1 MAGGYIASSDLDQ
14 KTESPGAVETDPTPD
29 GAEPNEYEKQTL
41 RRIGENLPASAFL
54 IAVVEL
60 TERFTYYG
68 AQGLFQNYINNPTD
82 GSNGTA
88 GLGLGH
94 QAATGLNLFFQW
106 FCYGMFA
113 IVMTSLG
120 P

>member
-1 MAGGYIASSDLDQ
+1 MPANAEKQSV
-14 KTESPGAVETDPTPD
+14 SPGNTDSESGPTPD
-29 GAEPNEYEKQTL
+29 GAEPNDYEKGSL

-68 AQGLFQNYINNPTD
+68 AQGLFQNYINNDPNGAD
-82 GSNGTA
+82 GPK
-88 GLGLGH
+88 GLGMGH

-106 FCYGMFA
+106 FCYGMTYLSVLM
-113 IVMTSLG
+113 ILVRTV
-120 P
+120 